1 MTDYSISTC
10 IRNDKPLKRNNK
22 YPVYLRVRVYNR
34 ETKVP
39 TNIEVDKNGWDVKRR
54 EPKEKSLKIVLSKKI
69 LGLES
74 YLNNCIASDT
84 ELSIEL
90 VKDFFPRRNTLHL
103 SRILSMT
110 TIWHTW
116 NVGKRPK

>member
-90 VKDFFPRRNTLHL
+90 VKDFFSTKKHVHL

-116 NVGKRPK
+116 NVGKKT

>member
-54 EPKEKSLKIVLSKKI
+54 EPKEKSLKIIMDIYKVI
-69 LGLES
+69 G
-74 YLNNCIASDT
+74 
-84 ELSIEL
+84 SIRKLL
-90 VKDFFPRRNTLHL
+90 V
-103 SRILSMT
+103 IIQMT
-110 TIWHTW
+110 
-116 NVGKRPK
+116 KE

>member
-74 YLNNCIASDT
+74 YLNNCINRT
-84 ELSIEL
+84 GQR
-90 VKDFFPRRNTLHL
+90 FFCHEETRYTQTRFFL
-103 SRILSMT
+103 
-110 TIWHTW
+110 
-116 NVGKRPK
+116 

>member
-1 MTDYSISTC
+1 M
-10 IRNDKPLKRNNK
+10 
-22 YPVYLRVRVYNR
+22 YNR

-90 VKDFFPRRNTLHL
+90 VKDFFATKKHVTPN
-103 SRILSMT
+103 RILSMT

-116 NVGKRPK
+116 NVGKKT